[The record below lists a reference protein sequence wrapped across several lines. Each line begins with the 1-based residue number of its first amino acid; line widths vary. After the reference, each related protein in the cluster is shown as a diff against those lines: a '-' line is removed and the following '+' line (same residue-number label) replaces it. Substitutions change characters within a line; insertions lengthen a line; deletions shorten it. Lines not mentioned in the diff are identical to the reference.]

1 MSLTAAGFFSG
12 GPPAREDFRSC
23 HASPS
28 SDPVFFRRR
37 CNDLTF
43 PWRACLL
50 ANAFGVAH
58 HWGEGGNESRQR
70 KLTFRRDPDFQDRK
84 SLPTLRRS
92 QLLRDLLITSGGVA
106 GSNSRLWR
114 SQARDFRGP
123 KRFLHLFS
131 CAIASIFIVPTSN
144 FLRVTTKTSPSFA
157 LSIICSASAIVWSSK
172 Q

>member
-1 MSLTAAGFFSG
+1 MARL
-12 GPPAREDFRSC
+12 PARECFRS
-23 HASPS
+23 S
-28 SDPVFFRRR
+28 SLLGRRR
-37 CNDLTF
+37 
-43 PWRACLL
+43 
-50 ANAFGVAH
+50 
-58 HWGEGGNESRQR
+58 QR
-70 KLTFRRDPDFQDRK
+70 ITTAKLTFRRDPDFQDRK

-144 FLRVTTKTSPSFA
+144 FSRVTTKTSPSFA